1 MAYQTNTTNA
11 ISTIIEKAGL
21 VKNSTPVVTKDTQRN
36 TDWLNIGIK
45 IDALKDE
52 QGNPMIIT
60 LPMGV
65 AIDNMKVTPVSNS
78 DTAGAQ
84 AIRCRNA
91 LIEYLQD
98 MFAKMP
104 EGTRVELPMMV
115 IQCYKAPAKK
125 EVTSQEVNAQDE
137 VKNVFKDIKLPF

>member
-21 VKNSTPVVTKDTQRN
+21 TKNTTPVVTKDAQRN

-52 QGNPMIIT
+52 QGNPMVVT
-60 LPMGV
+60 LPLGV
-65 AIDNMKVTPVSNS
+65 AIDNMKVTQVSNS
-78 DTAGAQ
+78 DTTGAQ

-98 MFAKMP
+98 MFSKMP

-115 IQCYKAPAKK
+115 VQAYKAPSKK
-125 EVTSQEVNAQDE
+125 EVTDKEINAQDE
-137 VKNVFKDIKLPF
+137 VKNVFKDVKLPF